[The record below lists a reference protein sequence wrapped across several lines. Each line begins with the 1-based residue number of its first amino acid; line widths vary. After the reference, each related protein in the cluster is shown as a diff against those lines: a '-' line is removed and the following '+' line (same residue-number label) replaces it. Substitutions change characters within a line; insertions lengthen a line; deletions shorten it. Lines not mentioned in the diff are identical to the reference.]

1 MNIETAFKLFDIRG
15 DYPEVVDERL
25 AFIVGKALTLL
36 KCPKRILVASDTRES
51 SPTLKNFLI
60 DGLSVNGAK
69 IDDLFEAPVGQFYYT
84 ITAQNYDLGVMVTAS
99 HVSSTENGFKFVNKN
114 GLPFDQSEIT
124 SLKNLVRQLAD
135 ENIVVPK
142 LSATR
147 INNTEEYIQ
156 EIISFLQPK
165 KFISKVVLDT
175 TRSSV
180 LTPVLVLFSRLGINY
195 SLVKSN
201 HLGNPLLPENR
212 KDLATAVIKN
222 KADLGII
229 WDSDGDRVIFVDR
242 LGNLIPLSFVLG
254 ILGAKEITK
263 KNDKVAVDVRAGLVV
278 RDLVKAAG
286 GQLEIFPAWSQY
298 IKFGM
303 QTDPKIVFGG
313 ETSGHFVFR
322 RFHKTDDAILA
333 SLIFLGLWETDNL
346 EEKLG
351 QLDKKYFEL
360 PEKNF
365 PVDLN
370 KTADILEKLTEYYR
384 KLDYEVSIK
393 DGLTVFGSG
402 FKFNLRSS
410 LTEPF
415 LRLNLEAQSE
425 KQSKEIINELEKH
438 LLV

>member
-1 MNIETAFKLFDIRG
+1 MNIEEAFKLFDIRG

-36 KCPKRILVASDTRES
+36 KRPKKILVASDTRGS
-51 SPTLKNFLI
+51 SPVLKNFLI
-60 DGLSVNGAK
+60 DGLSANGAK
-69 IDDLFEAPVGQFYYT
+69 VDDLFETPVGQFYYT
-84 ITAQNYDLGVMVTAS
+84 ITARNYDLGIMVTAS
-99 HVSSTENGFKFVNKN
+99 HVSAGENGFKFVNQN
-114 GLPFDQSEIT
+114 GLPFDQAEIT
-124 SLKNLVRQLAD
+124 NLKNLVLD
-135 ENIVVPK
+135 LKNENIVVPK
-142 LSATR
+142 LPATR
-147 INNTEEYIQ
+147 INNTEEYVQ
-156 EIISFLQPK
+156 EIISFLKQR
-165 KFISKVVLDT
+165 KFISKIVIDT

-195 SLVKSN
+195 LLVKSN

-212 KDLATAVIKN
+212 KDLAAAVIKN
-222 KADLGII
+222 KTDLGII

-242 LGNLIPLSFVLG
+242 LGKLIPLSFVLG
-254 ILGAKEITK
+254 ILGAAEVTQ
-263 KNDKVAVDVRAGLVV
+263 KNDRVAIDVRAGLVV

-303 QTDPKIVFGG
+303 QTDPKIIFGG

-322 RFHKTDDAILA
+322 RFHMADDAILV
-333 SLIFLGLWETDNL
+333 SLIFLGLWETENL
-346 EEKLG
+346 EEKLR

-370 KTADILEKLTEYYR
+370 KAADILEKLTESYR
-384 KLDYEVSIK
+384 KLGYDVSIK
-393 DGLTVFGSG
+393 DGLTVFGDN

-415 LRLNLEAQSE
+415 LRLNLEARSE
-425 KQSKEIINELEKH
+425 KQSQEIIHELEKH